1 MEDYE
6 RSIQAAQGYTELGM
20 HKEALKELDSLVPAV
35 RRRPDV
41 LELRIL
47 ILMQA
52 QKWRIALKASR
63 ELCAIR
69 PKSTSGFIHTAFC
82 LHELGRSN
90 EAKSL
95 LLSGPAALIDE
106 PTYHY
111 NLACYE
117 CILGNLESAQAHL
130 ETSFLMDKNL
140 KIFAQTDPDLKP
152 LQSL

>member
-20 HKEALKELDSLVPAV
+20 HHEALKELDSLVMV
-35 RRRPDV
+35 VKKRPDV

-52 QKWRIALKASR
+52 KKWRVALQVSR
-63 ELCAIR
+63 ELCEIR
-69 PKSTSGFIHTAFC
+69 PNATIGFIHTAFC

-90 EAKSL
+90 EAKSV
-95 LLSGPAALIDE
+95 LLSGPAELIDE

-117 CILGNLESAQAHL
+117 CVLGNLESAQAHL
-130 ETSFLMDKNL
+130 ETSILLDKNL
-140 KIFAQTDPDLKP
+140 KYFARNDPDLKP
-152 LQSL
+152 LNL